1 MTNISFWRMD
11 KALALAKHAA
21 IKGEVPVGALIL
33 SKNRQIIAQAENQ
46 MVRSCNPAAH
56 AEILALQK
64 AGQYLGQTR
73 LVGCTLVVTLE
84 PCPMCAAAAMHYRV
98 DRIVFGAYD
107 PKGGGIEHG
116 ARIFSHRQ
124 SLHHPE
130 IIGGVQEQCC
140 QRMLKTFFLALRKQ
154 HSKFLT

>member
-73 LVGCTLVVTLE
+73 LVGCTLVVTL
-84 PCPMCAAAAMHYRV
+84 V